1 MNGVAKSPFVVVKN
15 EIFNP
20 PSQMGST
27 ALFCPDH
34 QVHRDRALVAK
45 AVRSLQFVQVAQD
58 VQVGGDN
65 PLVLK
70 NTLRPGGGSRNS
82 SRTTITTIQGSC
94 RMGPAF

>member
-45 AVRSLQFVQVAQD
+45 AVRSL
-58 VQVGGDN
+58 
-65 PLVLK
+65 
-70 NTLRPGGGSRNS
+70 
-82 SRTTITTIQGSC
+82 
-94 RMGPAF
+94 